1 MFLRSKFILL
11 PAGLLIT
18 LAFSSPLARADAL
31 SILYTSSQ
39 NQTAVVGPGFTP
51 VIFTGYVLNNTNAP
65 ITFQLTYVL
74 GPPSSFY
81 VAGVIIGIG
90 YPGITLAGGQSTPI
104 LDLVSVNL
112 NPFDPSLTY
121 PGVVNLSLG
130 AIFVPTGDLITENDA
145 SIRAQTAVP
154 EPSILVL
161 LVSGLL
167 VGWLATRFDVRV

>member
-1 MFLRSKFILL
+1 MPLRSKLILFS
-11 PAGLLIT
+11 AGLLIMSAST
-18 LAFSSPLARADAL
+18 SPLARADAL
-31 SILYTSSQ
+31 SIVYTSSPS
-39 NQTAVVGPGFTP
+39 QTAVVGPGFTP

-65 ITFQLTYVL
+65 IAFQLTYVL

-81 VAGVIIGIG
+81 VAGVINGIG

-104 LDLVSVNL
+104 LDLVSVDL

-121 PGVVNLSLG
+121 PGVVNLSLE

-145 SIRAQTAVP
+145 SIRVQTGVP
-154 EPSILVL
+154 EPSNLVL

-167 VGWLATRFDVRV
+167 VGWLATRFKVRV